1 MNIQLFNLDKTLKLF
16 LAAYIILILAGMVSG
31 LAYLYTTTDYTPKG
45 TMERI
50 NGSEINVE
58 DDFEIPEKYPKPA
71 SELFVT
77 IHNHLLGFA
86 AFLLPLGFIFYF
98 NVTIKGFLKAFIMIE
113 PMFGAIITFGSMWL
127 IRFVHPYFAYLTIIS
142 SLLIYAC
149 FFTMAAVCLYE
160 LLIKKD
166 KGIYV

>member
-58 DDFEIPEKYPKPA
+58 DDFE
-71 SELFVT
+71 
-77 IHNHLLGFA
+77 
-86 AFLLPLGFIFYF
+86 
-98 NVTIKGFLKAFIMIE
+98 
-113 PMFGAIITFGSMWL
+113 
-127 IRFVHPYFAYLTIIS
+127 
-142 SLLIYAC
+142 
-149 FFTMAAVCLYE
+149 
-160 LLIKKD
+160 
-166 KGIYV
+166 